1 MDSKMNKIISIIV
14 EGLDKWLDRLQEL
27 DYGVYIGKFIN
38 IILILIGA
46 GVIIRVGR
54 SGIQRFFLAQ
64 KKNRLSLDERRANT
78 LSTIA
83 QSVLRYGVYFF
94 AAASILYV
102 LGLGGTAGSLLAT
115 AGIGGLAVGFGAQN
129 LVRDIITGLFIL
141 FEDQYAVGDYVVIGE
156 TRGTVEEIGL
166 RVTRIRGFQGDLT
179 VIPNGEISK
188 VTNYTRG
195 NSLAIVDIGIA
206 YKTDI
211 NKAIGVMEQVGH
223 QLRQENDQIVEPPV
237 VLGVAGLEESRVTL
251 RMIARTMPLQHWNV
265 ERQLRKRLKEAF
277 DRENIEIPYQRR
289 VIVTQMDN
297 ASEKMDDYREV

>member
-1 MDSKMNKIISIIV
+1 MERIIHIIAA
-14 EGLDKWLDRLQEL
+14 GLDKWLDRFREL

-38 IILILIGA
+38 IVLILIVVA
-46 GVIIRVGR
+46 IVIRLGR
-54 SGIQRFFLAQ
+54 SGINRFFKKQ
-64 KKNRLSLDERRANT
+64 KEKRLSLDERRVDT

-115 AGIGGLAVGFGAQN
+115 AGIGGIAVGFGAQH
-129 LVRDIITGLFIL
+129 LVRDIFTGLFIL
-141 FEDQYAVGDYVVIGE
+141 FEDQYAVGDNVSIGE
-156 TRGTVEEIGL
+156 IRGTVEEIGL

-188 VTNYTRG
+188 VTNYSRG

-206 YKTDI
+206 YKEDI
-211 NKAIGVMEQVGH
+211 NKAIEVMERVGDR
-223 QLRQENDQIVEPPV
+223 LRQEYDQIVEPPV
-237 VLGVAGLEESRVTL
+237 VLGVVGLEETKVTL
-251 RMIARTMPLQHWNV
+251 RMIARTLPLQHWNV

-289 VIVTQMDN
+289 VIVTQADH
-297 ASEKMDDYREV
+297 ASEKTDDYREV